1 MSEMTDD
8 VDHDDKL
15 YRKIMR
21 KLLPILFFSYVIA
34 YIDKVNI
41 SFAKLQM
48 MSDLKFSDVVYGF
61 GAGIFFV
68 GFTLIQIPSNLILY
82 RVGARTWL
90 ARIMIAWGILSVLMM
105 FAHSPTTF
113 YSLRFLLGAAEAGFL
128 PGVLYYMTLWFPTQR
143 RGRVFSIFTSGSAVG
158 GIVVGPLSGWIMV
171 HLNGAAGLR
180 GWEWLFVLQG
190 GTAVVIG
197 VLLFCLLSDSPQTA
211 KWISEEDRGRLLAQ
225 LGDTE
230 IASESRS
237 GSGIAFRDPRVW
249 LLGLILGVT
258 NLGIYLGVFW
268 LPTIIR
274 NAGIANLQAIGFL
287 TSTSYL
293 GAALAMLGLG
303 WSSDRFQERRWH
315 VAITL
320 IVAALA
326 LVAGANFSGS
336 PGLGIGGVVI
346 STALF
351 IGVTPVLWVHASS
364 FIEGKTAATGF
375 ALINVCAG
383 VAAFLA
389 PYLMGVVQER
399 FGSTDP
405 VLFGVAACV
414 TAGAIVLVG
423 VPMLSPAKR
432 PSLGT

>member
-1 MSEMTDD
+1 MSAVSEY
-8 VDHDDKL
+8 VDHDERL
-15 YRKIMR
+15 YRKIAWR
-21 KLLPILFFSYVIA
+21 LLPILFFGYVIA

-48 MSDLKFSDVVYGF
+48 MNDLQLSDVVYGF
-61 GAGIFFV
+61 GAGIFFI

-82 RVGARTWL
+82 RIGARAWL
-90 ARIMIAWGILSVLMM
+90 ARIMIVWGILSVLMM
-105 FAHSPTTF
+105 FARSPATF
-113 YSLRFLLGAAEAGFL
+113 YLLRFLLGAAEAGFL
-128 PGVLYYMTLWFPTQR
+128 PGVIYYMTLWFPAHR

-158 GIVVGPLSGWIMV
+158 GIIVGPLSGWIMV
-171 HLNGAAGLR
+171 HLNDAAGLR

-197 VLLFCLLSDSPQTA
+197 ALLFCLLSDSPQKA
-211 KWISEEDRGRLLAQ
+211 SWMSEADRTRLSAQ
-225 LGDTE
+225 LDVTKGVDDGH
-230 IASESRS
+230 S
-237 GSGIAFRDPRVW
+237 GFGMAFRDARVW

-287 TSTSYL
+287 TSISYM

-303 WSSDRFQERRWH
+303 WSSDHFRERRWH
-315 VAITL
+315 VATTL

-326 LVAGANFSGS
+326 LVVGANFSQS
-336 PGLGIGGVVI
+336 AVLGIGGVIV

-364 FIEGKTAATGF
+364 FIGGKAAATGF

-383 VAAFLA
+383 IAAFLA
-389 PYLMGVVQER
+389 PYLMGIVQER

-414 TAGAIVLVG
+414 AAGAIVLVG
-423 VPMLSPAKR
+423 APILSPVKSR
-432 PSLGT
+432 SLGT